1 MDWILWSNVIRVV
14 LVGLSGICWRAG
26 GSDAFP
32 KAVRRYGCPL
42 MIAISLLLTKNW
54 WGFISIPFLI
64 GAASL
69 GYGINS
75 KLIKF
80 LKNKYLVRLVCGIL
94 YSTAALAVLW
104 GNWWAYGFHILI
116 VSTGVMLA
124 GNQRFKYEAEREEVF
139 IGILFGFM
147 PIFG

>member
-1 MDWILWSNVIRVV
+1 
-14 LVGLSGICWRAG
+14 
-26 GSDAFP
+26 
-32 KAVRRYGCPL
+32 
-42 MIAISLLLTKNW
+42 
-54 WGFISIPFLI
+54 
-64 GAASL
+64 L

-75 KLIKF
+75 KLIKL